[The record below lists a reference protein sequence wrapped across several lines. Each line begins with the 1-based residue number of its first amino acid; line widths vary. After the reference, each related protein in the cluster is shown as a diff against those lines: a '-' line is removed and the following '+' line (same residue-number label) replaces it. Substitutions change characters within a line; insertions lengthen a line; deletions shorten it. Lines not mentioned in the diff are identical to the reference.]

1 MAITQCRTL
10 RKARTRKRWVVLGCT
25 FFCTGVHFFL
35 FALGCTFLCPL
46 HRAQNPKVTKI
57 WIVLLVSLFHWCSI
71 HSFFFRRFWEWCLTE
86 LFHCTRSTRFH
97 ISWGETIRLSM
108 IVSNPVAQADTW
120 ESSASSPPKST
131 SYSSGWSACSAPWAS
146 GWSLR
151 GGSMGPGLSRL
162 ESRL

>member
-57 WIVLLVSLFHWCSI
+57 WIVLLVSLCHWCSI
-71 HSFFFRRFWEWCLTE
+71 HSFFFRRLWEWCLTE

-108 IVSNPVAQADTW
+108 IVSNPVAQADTY
-120 ESSASSPPKST
+120 ENHQHHRHQNLPLIPLVD
-131 SYSSGWSACSAPWAS
+131 
-146 GWSLR
+146 LR
-151 GGSMGPGLSRL
+151 AAHHEHQGGHYG
-162 ESRL
+162 EVVWDQVCHA